1 MSSDPFG
8 GLFDRDELLAGLPAR
23 RANALLFLIESRT
36 APLVARSRQATEWFL
51 TEEAEQ
57 ERQLA
62 YLEAFALGR
71 DPPLRPTI
79 HDLERH
85 AAAWAPLVASNP
97 RLRAALGLDEAE
109 VRQAYERLY
118 REPLERIF
126 AARARFADRL
136 HSGWTG
142 LSGRLER

>member
-1 MSSDPFG
+1 
-8 GLFDRDELLAGLPAR
+8 
-23 RANALLFLIESRT
+23 
-36 APLVARSRQATEWFL
+36 

-97 RLRAALGLDEAE
+97 RWRGAGAPRVGEKYSFPYKAVPGIRAALGLDEAE

-118 REPLERIF
+118 REPLQRIF
-126 AARARFADRL
+126 VARARFADRL
-136 HSGWTG
+136 RPGWGG
-142 LSGRLER
+142 LP